1 MLFNQDESFLHF
13 IAGQGSG
20 LTWLIWKYAFN
31 DSAASWSIINN
42 FLYSRSFTL
51 IQGDDFF
58 VASYDT
64 SISNL

>member
-42 FLYSRSFTL
+42 FF
-51 IQGDDFF
+51 IF
-58 VASYDT
+58 
-64 SISNL
+64 